1 MRRSYLLLAAAAL
14 ALAVPASAKMPWLAK
29 TKAAGV
35 ADAKCTTCH
44 TAMGKKDLNAVGDF
58 AKTTI
63 KNGEPDYKAVAAHI
77 AKK

>member
-1 MRRSYLLLAAAAL
+1 MRRTVLLTALLALIIAPAAM
-14 ALAVPASAKMPWLAK
+14 AKMNTIK
-29 TKAAGV
+29 G
-35 ADAKCTTCH
+35 AKCTTCH

-63 KNGEPDYKAVAAHI
+63 KNGEPDYKAVAAHL